1 MKFIAAIVA
10 LTLIFS
16 TAGVSSGPIP
26 RKAPELSFTDPSG
39 KAISL
44 SSFKGKVVA
53 VEFLFIGS
61 LHCVRVAQ
69 TLNKLNEE
77 LGSRGFQAVGVAFS
91 APHSDADPA
100 SVDQFVQAYR
110 MAFPVGYTN
119 KEDVDRFLSR
129 SKEDVLNIPQVVI
142 IDRSGMIRAQSG
154 NRPGDPKL
162 EDGDSLRTLLNGLL
176 SESPPKSRP
185 AKAASP
191 QKSGNTTTQPSALSN
206 QHSAGEHSLLKDHIG
221 EGVVSARPTYSINE
235 DALR

>member
-1 MKFIAAIVA
+1 MLKFTAAIIA
-10 LTLIFS
+10 FMLSFS
-16 TAGVSSGPIP
+16 APAISAGPVP
-26 RKAPELSFTDPSG
+26 RKAPELSFLDPSG
-39 KAISL
+39 KAITL
-44 SSFKGKVVA
+44 SNFKGKVVA

-61 LHCVRVAQ
+61 MHCVRVAQ

-129 SKEDVLNIPQVVI
+129 SKDDVVMIPQVVI
-142 IDRSGMIRAQSG
+142 IDRAGMIRAQSG

-176 SESPPKSRP
+176 SESPPKTPP

-191 QKSGNTTTQPSALSN
+191 QKSGNRRVT
-206 QHSAGEHSLLKDHIG
+206 
-221 EGVVSARPTYSINE
+221 R
-235 DALR
+235 